1 MYQQWASTL
10 VGMLELAILVLVS
23 KNKIGTKF
31 DF

>member
-1 MYQQWASTL
+1 MYQHWGGTL
-10 VGMLELAILVLVS
+10 VGMLELAILVLIS